1 MPASKKNKE
10 NLKKAVG
17 KAFKSW
23 KAKNPDRLKKLA
35 ESIKKT
41 KKVKTVKEEPKQS
54 MPPVKKSRE
63 YNREVAKKNLELL
76 RKQKSRK

>member
-17 KAFKSW
+17 EAFKSW
-23 KAKNPDRLKKLA
+23 KSKNPDRLKKLA
-35 ESIKKT
+35 TSIKNS
-41 KKVKTVKEEPKQS
+41 KKSEPVKEEPKQS
-54 MPPVKKSRE
+54 LAPVKKSRE

>member
-1 MPASKKNKE
+1 MSSVKNKE

-17 KAFKSW
+17 EAFKSW
-23 KAKNPDRLKKLA
+23 KSKNPDRLKKLA
-35 ESIKKT
+35 ASIKNT
-41 KKVKTVKEEPKQS
+41 KKTEPVKEEPKQS